1 MNSDI
6 PVPLQRPGSPV
17 PDRAGAL
24 LALGMSPKP
33 LTPPGSVAALTDR
46 MLVHASFDAGYPLLS
61 LLPADVSGLALRG
74 AKSLTGIRELRRNQ
88 YKGVLVHDPEGYSA
102 AAATT
107 DEPFVLPK
115 DHGLFGVSL
124 NDALQAQIDAGAT
137 VAMTP
142 TGYFLAG
149 DADPMKVAGDI
160 VTNLGRDDVLFSVPI
175 DIAWLTNDSFPQ
187 LLAILSRI
195 PVPKVILLGG
205 QFDPMDKYRAAV
217 ANLRRLVAE
226 GGHVA
231 VFRTDLTAFDV
242 MSHGAFATSIGTGG
256 SLRHVVPFGQF
267 PRASKKKDFSPSVLL
282 SDLMTFHKGSLLADR
297 FANAQQPITCA
308 CSACNGRGLD
318 TFLAKSD
325 TFAAHA
331 HGVQIWNSWLTDLL
345 SQRVLFERAEWWQRK
360 CASAIDHCDVIN
372 AQIEQPGAFKAPRP
386 LKAWAEL
393 PAWSPMPAP
402 ATAP

>member
-1 MNSDI
+1 
-6 PVPLQRPGSPV
+6 
-17 PDRAGAL
+17 
-24 LALGMSPKP
+24 
-33 LTPPGSVAALTDR
+33 
-46 MLVHASFDAGYPLLS
+46 MLVHASFDVGYQVLG

-88 YKGVLVHDPEGYSA
+88 YKGVLVHDPEGYVE
-102 AAATT
+102 AAATA
-107 DEPFVLPK
+107 DEPFVLPE
-115 DHGLFGVSL
+115 DDGLFSVSL
-124 NDALQAQIDAGAT
+124 NDAVQAQLDAGAT

-142 TGYFLAG
+142 TGYFLPG
-149 DADPMKVAGDI
+149 DADPMKVAGKMVAD
-160 VTNLGRDDVLFSVPI
+160 LDRDDVLFSVPI
-175 DIAWLTNDSFPQ
+175 DVAWLTNDSFPQ
-187 LLAILSRI
+187 LVAVLSRI
-195 PVPKVILLGG
+195 PVPKAILLGG

-226 GGHVA
+226 GGDVA

-256 SLRHVVPFGQF
+256 SLRHVVPLGQF

-282 SDLMTFHKGSLLADR
+282 PELMTFHKGSLLSER
-297 FANAQQPITCA
+297 FSNARRPPTCA

-325 TFAAHA
+325 TPAAHA
-331 HGVQIWNSWLTDLL
+331 HGVHIWNSWIADMLG
-345 SQRVLFERAEWWQRK
+345 QRVLFERAEWWQSK

-372 AQIEQPGAFKAPRP
+372 AEIEQAGAFKAPRP